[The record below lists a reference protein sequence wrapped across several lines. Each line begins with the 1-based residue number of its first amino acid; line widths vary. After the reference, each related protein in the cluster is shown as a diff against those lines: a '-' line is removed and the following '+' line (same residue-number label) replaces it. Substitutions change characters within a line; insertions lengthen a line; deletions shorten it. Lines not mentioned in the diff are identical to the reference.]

1 MTAVPARSQSAM
13 KRLAGAL
20 SFVCLVLFLLAIE
33 QKHTV
38 AAVEAVRAE
47 VDLQVEGFIRVDAP
61 LLSLAIR
68 SILENLLGSAQRQ
81 DSAGDWL
88 VSIRSH
94 EELFTHRVDITT
106 RRLAH
111 PLSPADLSGGSIR
124 PVSAR
129 RARKR
134 AMNDVRELGLGL
146 SIASHIIDLHQGE
159 LQIELKS
166 DGSNSYSVILPGHAR
181 ATVPASAAPSA

>member
-1 MTAVPARSQSAM
+1 MLEDLRLYSEVDTSDMRMKPHPARSIYAEAVLAIGGELES
-13 KRLAGAL
+13 AGAEVEL
-20 SFVCLVLFLLAIE
+20 S
-33 QKHTV
+33 
-38 AAVEAVRAE
+38 
-47 VDLQVEGFIRVDAP
+47 VEGSIRADAP

-81 DSAGDWL
+81 DPGGDWL

-106 RRLAH
+106 RRLAQ
-111 PLSPADLSGGSIR
+111 PLPPVDLSGGSTR

-129 RARKR
+129 RARRR
-134 AMNDVRELGLGL
+134 ALNDVRELGLGL

-181 ATVPASAAPSA
+181 AIEPARAAPSA